1 MSIMTAKDVM
11 YKKLAQVL
19 FGGFIVSLCV
29 SITGCASSDN
39 SDLHDRIAQIKAR
52 PAAKIPPLPAFKPY
66 ETFKYSRVDGIDPFE
81 SLVPDRVETA
91 VESVDSPLAGRNLE
105 TLEQFPLDTLRYVGQ
120 LVKDGREWAIVTSPD
135 EIVHRVNVGNYL
147 GQNYGK
153 IVSIKEDKIEIVE
166 TIPDN
171 LGGWMN
177 RDAALSLME

>member
-1 MSIMTAKDVM
+1 MGNITAKTVAN
-11 YKKLAQVL
+11 KLLTQVL
-19 FGGFIVSLCV
+19 LSGFIVSLSV
-29 SITGCASSDN
+29 SVTGCASNDN
-39 SDLHDRIAQIKAR
+39 SDLHNRIDQIKAR

-66 ETFKYSRVDGIDPFE
+66 ETFKYSRVDATDPFE
-81 SLVPDRVETA
+81 MIAPDRVETA

-105 TLEQFPLDTLRYVGQ
+105 TLEQYPLDTLRYVGQ

-135 EIVHRVNVGNYL
+135 QIVHRVNVGNYL

-153 IVSIKEDKIEIVE
+153 IITIKEDKIEIVE

-171 LGGWMN
+171 LGGWIS